1 MIAYN
6 VFSLYQSHEGLIQQ
20 QTKLGH
26 RKNTGSLTITP
37 DNRTSIKIYKGI
49 VMIIDFHTHI
59 FPPDI
64 REKRENF
71 FNDEPAFK
79 LLYSLPNSR
88 LSGFDELIRNMDT
101 EGVDK
106 SVVFGFPWKT
116 EDYFKKNNDFVMEAV
131 EKNKDRLIGFAT
143 FFPTAKNVERELE
156 RCLKAG
162 ISGVGE
168 LAFYT
173 STISDDSLKRLKP
186 VAEIAKKADIPI
198 LLHTNETI
206 GHYYPGKTSIT
217 LKEIFNFLKYFPDN
231 KIILA
236 HWGGGILFY
245 CLMKKI
251 VKEVLKN
258 TWFDTAASPYLY
270 EKKIYTVAT
279 QIVDPGRILF
289 GSDFPLLKPGRYFKE
304 MKESGLP
311 DTTIKKICGDNA
323 RLLLA

>member
-1 MIAYN
+1 
-6 VFSLYQSHEGLIQQ
+6 
-20 QTKLGH
+20 
-26 RKNTGSLTITP
+26 
-37 DNRTSIKIYKGI
+37 
-49 VMIIDFHTHI
+49 MIIDFHTHI

-79 LLYSLPNSR
+79 LLYDAPDSR
-88 LSGFDELIRNMDT
+88 LSGAQELIRNMDK

-106 SVVFGFPWKT
+106 SVVFGFPWNT
-116 EDYFKKNNDFVMEAV
+116 ENYFKRNNDYIIEAV
-131 EKNKDRLIGFAT
+131 EKSKDRLIGFAT
-143 FFPTAKNVERELE
+143 FFPTAKNAEKELE

-168 LAFYT
+168 LAFYK
-173 STISDDSLKRLKP
+173 STMSEDTLKRLKP

-198 LLHTNETI
+198 LLHTNESI

-236 HWGGGILFY
+236 H
-245 CLMKKI
+245 C
-251 VKEVLKN
+251 
-258 TWFDTAASPYLY
+258 TAASPYLY
-270 EKKIYTVAT
+270 DKEIYSVST
-279 QIVDPGRILF
+279 QILGPDRILF

-304 MKESGLP
+304 MKAAGLP
-311 DTTIKKICGDNA
+311 ETIIKKICGDNA
-323 RLLLA
+323 RSLLA